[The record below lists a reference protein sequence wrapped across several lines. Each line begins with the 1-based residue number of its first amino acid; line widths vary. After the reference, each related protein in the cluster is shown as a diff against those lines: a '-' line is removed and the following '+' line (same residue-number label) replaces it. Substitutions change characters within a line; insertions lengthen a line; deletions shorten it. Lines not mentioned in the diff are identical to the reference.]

1 MRARR
6 AAALAGVVGL
16 LFAALGSTPAT
27 AAPKLGT
34 TFPAGFDVPVD
45 ASLKKPVI
53 GFGSAEGEV
62 KRTPVI
68 FLHGNNDTPYP
79 HECNYG
85 YGKIHSL
92 AQHLADNGYS
102 PKELWGLGY
111 QGDQCDLRQDQ
122 SIRASV
128 SHSTVANVP
137 DLRSFVDSVL
147 RFTGAEQV
155 DIVGH
160 SLGGV
165 VPREWMRQD
174 NAYAKV
180 RRLVTIDSPHHGIIN
195 CSPSPLNYYVSIGFN
210 PDSAVCQEYGS
221 DKTPLLTALSAGD
234 ETPGPT
240 EYLSIRNADTSFV
253 YFSKQDGVF
262 PPVPAQDRTGKAHD
276 FSTSARLEGAEN
288 VDVSGQGQHDET
300 LLAAHLGILDSTEVW
315 DRVLRFLRD
324 APSGTVQAVTSAPD
338 RGSDEAGRRRGSGGS
353 GSESL
358 PSTGSDA
365 ATMLGCAALVVALLG
380 RRLVRS

>member
-6 AAALAGVVGL
+6 AAALAGVVGS
-16 LFAALGSTPAT
+16 LFAALGSAPVT

-34 TFPAGFDVPVD
+34 TFPAGFEVPVD
-45 ASLKKPVI
+45 FSLKKPVI
-53 GFGSAEGEV
+53 GFGSNEGNV
-62 KRTPVI
+62 TRTPVI

-79 HECNYG
+79 HECNHG

-102 PKELWGLGY
+102 PKELWGLGD

-137 DLRSFVDSVL
+137 DLRAFVDSVL
-147 RFTGAEQV
+147 RFTGAKQV

-174 NAYAKV
+174 NAYGKV

-221 DKTPLLTALSAGD
+221 DKTPLLTALNADD

-262 PPVPAQDRTGKAHD
+262 PPVPAQDRTGKPHD
-276 FSTSARLEGAEN
+276 FSTSARLDGAEN

-300 LLAAHLGILDSTEVW
+300 LLAAHLGILDSTDVW

-324 APSGTVQAVTSAPD
+324 APSAAQPAAATTSGSSDDAGAGSGAPG
-338 RGSDEAGRRRGSGGS
+338 RGRRGSLPATGSEAPLVVGS
-353 GSESL
+353 G
-358 PSTGSDA
+358 
-365 ATMLGCAALVVALLG
+365 ALVLAIVG
-380 RRLVRS
+380 RRLVRT